1 MAGKFRW
8 LKHCRGAP
16 RQRGGFDSLAGR
28 HHQKNIVRMKKP
40 IKTIRVG
47 TDTRTYYI
55 DLRKD
60 NQSQPYVTLTE
71 IPVSDTSRSEKARVF
86 IYGEHLDRM
95 IEGLSRMKEE
105 VRKNEAER

>member
-1 MAGKFRW
+1 
-8 LKHCRGAP
+8 
-16 RQRGGFDSLAGR
+16 
-28 HHQKNIVRMKKP
+28 MKKP

-47 TDTRTYYI
+47 TGTRTYYI

-105 VRKNEAER
+105 IRKNEAER